1 MVEKVKE
8 ERMKVLLVITYNN
21 GYGCACCAEIWSDHE
36 WVEKKEYPRG
46 RLLRMALKAR
56 KNMSETHEC
65 RVVLE
70 SDGEVLYGF
79 DCDICRKGERL
90 FWQEGEDKRLLFD
103 LDDHVTVDKAIE
115 IIRKVFPL
123 VSLKSLRRQV

>member
-1 MVEKVKE
+1 VEKVEE

-21 GYGCACCAEIWSDHE
+21 GYGCACCAENWSCHE

-46 RLLRMALKAR
+46 RLLRKALQAR
-56 KNMSETHEC
+56 KIMSETHEC
-65 RVVLE
+65 RMVLE

-79 DCDICRKGERL
+79 DCDICRMGERL

-103 LDDHVTVDKAIE
+103 LDDKATLVKAVV

-123 VSLKSLRRQV
+123 VSVKSLRRQV